1 MCIYIYISMS
11 IIEKV
16 FKYEVT
22 ELPVIKYEDEIWFK
36 AVVVATILKYTN
48 QRKAIHDHVDPE
60 DKRKLS
66 KSKRNK
72 SFRLKTDPLILKEMC
87 IYISMSIIEKV
98 FKYEEN
104 EITVI
109 KCRDKI
115 WFRGKDIAKALGYEK
130 TRNAI
135 LKHVNDDDKSILEDL
150 RRGPQIRAPFKN
162 EQGGSIF
169 INESGLYSLIFGSK
183 LESAKVFKR
192 WVTSEVLPSIRK
204 TGRYDYCMN
213 HKYNNTLTFK
223 IENETDLHVKVVSF
237 LKKRYPHSLFTVTLG
252 ENQDT
257 AFKRID
263 SFKKG
268 YLRGSPDLIIN
279 NLHKHYTGF
288 CIEFKNPKGNGILS
302 PDQSMMLRQYQN
314 NGFKILVSNDY
325 DQIIEQI
332 IEYFRDV
339 RIKCSYCPRRFNSS
353 QSLSNHIKSFHKL

>member
-1 MCIYIYISMS
+1 MS

-48 QRKAIHDHVDPE
+48 QRKAIRYHVDPE

-66 KSKRNK
+66 ELMSKSKRNE
-72 SFRLKTDPLILKEMC
+72 SFRLKTDPLKG
-87 IYISMSIIEKV
+87 
-98 FKYEEN
+98 N
-104 EITVI
+104 E
-109 KCRDKI
+109 
-115 WFRGKDIAKALGYEK
+115 GNSLY
-130 TRNAI
+130 
-135 LKHVNDDDKSILEDL
+135 LS
-150 RRGPQIRAPFKN
+150 
-162 EQGGSIF
+162 
-169 INESGLYSLIFGSK
+169 ESGLHSLVLRSK
-183 LESAKVFKR
+183 LESAKEFKR
-192 WVTSEVLPSIRK
+192 WVTSQVLPSIRK

-257 AFKRID
+257 VHKRID

-288 CIEFKNPKGNGILS
+288 AIEFKNPNGKGILS
-302 PDQSMMLRQYQN
+302 YDQSKMLRQYQN
-314 NGFKILVSNDY
+314 NGFKTLISNDY

-339 RIKCSYCPRRFNSS
+339 RIKCSYCPRRFISP
-353 QSLSNHIKSFHKL
+353 QSLRNHIKFFHKM

>member
-1 MCIYIYISMS
+1 MS

-16 FKYEVT
+16 FKYEAT

-36 AVVVATILKYTN
+36 AVAVATILKHTN
-48 QRKAIHDHVDPE
+48 QHKAIRDHVDPE

-66 KSKRNK
+66 ELMSKSKRNE
-72 SFRLKTDPLILKEMC
+72 SFRLKTDPLKG
-87 IYISMSIIEKV
+87 
-98 FKYEEN
+98 N
-104 EITVI
+104 E
-109 KCRDKI
+109 
-115 WFRGKDIAKALGYEK
+115 GNSLY
-130 TRNAI
+130 
-135 LKHVNDDDKSILEDL
+135 LS
-150 RRGPQIRAPFKN
+150 
-162 EQGGSIF
+162 
-169 INESGLYSLIFGSK
+169 ESGLYSLVLHSK
-183 LESAKVFKR
+183 LESAKEFKR
-192 WVTSEVLPSIRK
+192 WVTSQVLPSIRK

-263 SFKKG
+263 SFMKG

-288 CIEFKNPKGNGILS
+288 CIKFKSPKGGLLS
-302 PDQSMMLRQYQN
+302 PDQSKMLLQYRN
-314 NGFKILVSNDY
+314 NNLKIIVSNDY
-325 DQIIEQI
+325 DHIIEQI

-339 RIKCSYCPRRFNSS
+339 RIKCSFCPRRFIS
-353 QSLSNHIKSFHKL
+353 SLSLRNHINGFHKMA

>member
-1 MCIYIYISMS
+1 MVQSCCCCHHL
-11 IIEKV
+11 KV
-16 FKYEVT
+16 
-22 ELPVIKYEDEIWFK
+22 
-36 AVVVATILKYTN
+36 
-48 QRKAIHDHVDPE
+48 QAIRDHVDPE

-66 KSKRNK
+66 ESKRNE
-72 SFRLKTDPLILKEMC
+72 SFPLKTDPLILKEMC

-109 KCRDKI
+109 KCRDEI

-150 RRGPQIRAPFKN
+150 RRGPQIRGPFKN

-183 LESAKVFKR
+183 LESAKEFKR
-192 WVTSEVLPSIRK
+192 WVTKDVLPSIRK
-204 TGRYDYCMN
+204 TGRYDYCMD
-213 HKYNNTLTFK
+213 HKYSNMLTFK
-223 IENETDLHVKVVSF
+223 IESETDLHLKVVSF
-237 LKKRYPHSLFTVTLG
+237 LKKRYPQSLFTVTLG

-263 SFKKG
+263 SFKKE
-268 YLRGSPDLIIN
+268 YLRGSPDIIIN

-288 CIEFKNPKGNGILS
+288 CIEFKSPKGNGVLS
-302 PDQSMMLRQYQN
+302 PDQSMILQQYRN

-339 RIKCSYCPRRFNSS
+339 RIKCSHCLRRFISP
-353 QSLSNHIKSFHKL
+353 QSLRNHIKFFHNL

>member
-1 MCIYIYISMS
+1 MKINFWSKVYSKSLLKGSPLSYTSFDLRLKEMCIYIRYSMS

-16 FKYEVT
+16 F
-22 ELPVIKYEDEIWFK
+22 
-36 AVVVATILKYTN
+36 
-48 QRKAIHDHVDPE
+48 H
-60 DKRKLS
+60 
-66 KSKRNK
+66 
-72 SFRLKTDPLILKEMC
+72 
-87 IYISMSIIEKV
+87 
-98 FKYEEN
+98 YEEN

-109 KCRDKI
+109 KCRDEI
-115 WFRGKDIAKALGYEK
+115 WFRGKEIAKALGYEK

-135 LKHVNDDDKSILEDL
+135 LKHVNDDDKSLLEDL

-192 WVTSEVLPSIRK
+192 WVRSEVLPSIRK
-204 TGRYDYCMN
+204 TGRYN

-288 CIEFKNPKGNGILS
+288 CIEFKSPKGNGVLS

-314 NGFKILVSNDY
+314 NGFKTLVSNDY

-339 RIKCSYCPRRFNSS
+339 RLLCSHCPRRFISP
-353 QSLSNHIKSFHKL
+353 QSLRNHIKFFHKM

>member
-1 MCIYIYISMS
+1 
-11 IIEKV
+11 
-16 FKYEVT
+16 
-22 ELPVIKYEDEIWFK
+22 
-36 AVVVATILKYTN
+36 
-48 QRKAIHDHVDPE
+48 
-60 DKRKLS
+60 
-66 KSKRNK
+66 
-72 SFRLKTDPLILKEMC
+72 MC

-98 FKYEEN
+98 FHYEESK
-104 EITVI
+104 ITVI
-109 KCRDKI
+109 KCRDEI

-150 RRGPQIRAPFKN
+150 RRGPQIRASFKN

-204 TGRYDYCMN
+204 TGRYN
-213 HKYNNTLTFK
+213 HKYSNMLTFK

-268 YLRGSPDLIIN
+268 YVRGSLDLIIN

-288 CIEFKNPKGNGILS
+288 CIEFKNPKGNGVLS
-302 PDQSMMLRQYQN
+302 PDQSMILLQYQN
-314 NGFKILVSNDY
+314 NGFKTLVSNDY
-325 DQIIEQI
+325 DHIIEQI
-332 IEYFRDV
+332 IEYFRNV
-339 RIKCSYCPRRFNSS
+339 RLLCSYCPRRFVSP
-353 QSLSNHIKSFHKL
+353 QSLSNHIKIFHKM

>member
-1 MCIYIYISMS
+1 MY
-11 IIEKV
+11 
-16 FKYEVT
+16 
-22 ELPVIKYEDEIWFK
+22 
-36 AVVVATILKYTN
+36 
-48 QRKAIHDHVDPE
+48 DPE

-66 KSKRNK
+66 ESKRNE
-72 SFRLKTDPLILKEMC
+72 SFPLQTDPLILKEMC
-87 IYISMSIIEKV
+87 IYISMSIIEKL

-204 TGRYDYCMN
+204 TGRYDYSNM
-213 HKYNNTLTFK
+213 LTFK

-257 AFKRID
+257 VHKRID

-302 PDQSMMLRQYQN
+302 PDQSMILLQYQN
-314 NGFKILVSNDY
+314 NGFKTLVSNDY

-339 RIKCSYCPRRFNSS
+339 RIKCSYCPRRFISP
-353 QSLSNHIKSFHKL
+353 QSLRNHIEFFHKM